1 MQEVES
7 GSQHEDATSEQSGDD
22 VQVLEF
28 KLEDEVYC
36 VDIAYI
42 SEIVDRT
49 DLTTVP
55 GGPPHVEGV
64 IDLRGRTTTITNP
77 KTALGIPA
85 TDAGKRIVIFN
96 AERLADGKAT
106 GWIVDEVY
114 QVTRISMDDVDESPF
129 ADDETVQGVVKRDG
143 QLLIWINPERV
154 GA

>member
-1 MQEVES
+1 MQGVRS
-7 GSQHEDATSEQSGDD
+7 GSRNDLAASEQSSDD

-55 GGPPHVEGV
+55 GAPRHVEGV

-77 KTALGIPA
+77 KTALGIP
-85 TDAGKRIVIFN
+85 TTEDGKRIVIFN
-96 AERLADGKAT
+96 AERLGDGTAT

-114 QVTRISMDDVDESPF
+114 QVMRISMDDVDESPF
-129 ADDETVQGVVKRDG
+129 TDDETVRGVVKRDG
-143 QLLIWINPERV
+143 QLLIWIDPERV